1 MQGLVLMA
9 GVFAV
14 SRCCKMFFHQP
25 KTI

>member
-1 MQGLVLMA
+1 MQGLVLMF